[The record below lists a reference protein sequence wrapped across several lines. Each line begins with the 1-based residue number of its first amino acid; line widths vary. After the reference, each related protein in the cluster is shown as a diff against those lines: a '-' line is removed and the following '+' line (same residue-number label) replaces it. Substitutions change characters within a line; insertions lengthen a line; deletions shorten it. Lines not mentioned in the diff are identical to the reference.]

1 MSSVSIHT
9 GPFTPAASG
18 TRTHTLRAD
27 CNSASTSS
35 GNSCSPFSY
44 CNFLLSQTTEAMN
57 YWEPA
62 GRNAGRIACGL
73 PPNRETLGERNTKVD
88 VTLNSNR
95 TSTDVSD
102 CGTKRLR
109 LQPGTSMEE
118 NSLNIHHPVRA
129 GLEAAAG
136 QNTAGESAPLG
147 KRGSDSAQTGIR
159 VSSGHTCT
167 FRTDLQITATTC
179 YEYKRQ
185 INFPKLW
192 HWNRHWQLDISIFQ
206 EE

>member
-1 MSSVSIHT
+1 MHSHT
-9 GPFTPAASG
+9 HCVLT
-18 TRTHTLRAD
+18 TTLRQPHHVILVAH
-27 CNSASTSS
+27 
-35 GNSCSPFSY
+35 FL
-44 CNFLLSQTTEAMN
+44 FLLRTTEVIN
-57 YWEPA
+57 YWESA

-73 PPNRETLGERNTKVD
+73 PPNCEKHWVNGTKKWTLPWTPKHIPMD
-88 VTLNSNR
+88 VP
-95 TSTDVSD
+95 D
-102 CGTKRLR
+102 CGTKGPRLR
-109 LQPGTSMEE
+109 SGISMEE

-129 GLEAAAG
+129 RR
-136 QNTAGESAPLG
+136 NTEGESPPLG
-147 KRGSDSAQTGIR
+147 KTDFASAQTSIQ